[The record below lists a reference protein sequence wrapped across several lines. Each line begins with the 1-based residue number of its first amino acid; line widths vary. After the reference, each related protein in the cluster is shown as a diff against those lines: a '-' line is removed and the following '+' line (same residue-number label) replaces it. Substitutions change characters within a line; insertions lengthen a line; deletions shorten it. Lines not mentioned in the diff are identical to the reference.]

1 MSKIEQLHHI
11 IVSYENNSIVTLNNF
26 CIITICVQLVIIV
39 LLLKMHEIRQP
50 FLHHVKQI
58 ESLF

>member
-11 IVSYENNSIVTLNNF
+11 IVSYEKNSIVTLNNF
-26 CIITICVQLVIIV
+26 YIITICVQFVIIA
-39 LLLKMHEIRQP
+39 LLLKMHEFRQP